1 MDQTSRRRR
10 VVVTGMGAIT
20 PIGNTLEEYWQGL
33 LEGRSGAAPITR
45 FDATGFDTRFAC
57 EVKNFDP
64 VAALGRKQANRTDLF
79 AQFALVATEQA
90 MADAGLTAETVDSER
105 TGVVYGSGI
114 GGMWTYH
121 NQQRE
126 LFETNNPGRISAF
139 FIPMLIAD
147 IAAGHISMKY
157 NLKGPNYATT
167 SACATSSHAI
177 ADAFI
182 LIQRGDADAMVTGGS
197 EAVVTPMAIGGFNA
211 MKALSTRNDSP
222 ETASCP
228 FDVRRDGFV
237 LGEGAGA
244 LVLETLERAQA
255 RGAKIYGEI
264 VGIGLTG
271 DAYHLTAPAPGGE
284 GACRSMR
291 QAIRDAGLE
300 PTDIDY
306 INVHGTSTPLGD
318 IAEIQAIKTLF
329 GDHAK
334 KLMISATKS
343 MTGHLL
349 GAAGAIEAI
358 ATLLTIN
365 RGMVHPTI
373 NNVTPDPEAD
383 IDFVPNVARKA
394 DVRVALSNTFGFGGH
409 NATVCFKKFEE

>member
-20 PIGNTLEEYWQGL
+20 PVGNTLEEYWQGL
-33 LEGRSGAAPITR
+33 TSGRSGAAAISR
-45 FDATGFDTRFAC
+45 FDATGFDTTFAC
-57 EVKNFDP
+57 EVKNFDA

-79 AQFALVATEQA
+79 AQFALVATDEA
-90 MADAGLTAETVDSER
+90 MNDAGLNADTIDPER

-121 NQQRE
+121 HQQRE
-126 LFETNNPGRISAF
+126 LFETNNPKRISPF

-177 ADAFI
+177 ADAFM

-197 EAVVTPMAIGGFNA
+197 EAVVTPMAIAGFNA

-237 LGEGAGA
+237 MGEGAGA

-264 VGIGLTG
+264 VGVGMTA

-300 PTDIDY
+300 ITDVDY

-318 IAEIQAIKTLF
+318 LAEVQAIKSLF
-329 GDHAK
+329 GEHSK
-334 KLMISATKS
+334 SLLISATKS

-358 ATLLTIN
+358 ATLMTIS

-373 NNVTPDPEAD
+373 NNVTPDPEVD
-383 IDFVPNVARKA
+383 VDFVPNVARAA
-394 DVRVALSNTFGFGGH
+394 DVTVALSNTFGFGGH
-409 NATVCFKKFEE
+409 NATVCFRKFEE

>member
-1 MDQTSRRRR
+1 MDQYTLRRR
-10 VVVTGMGAIT
+10 VVVTGMGTVT
-20 PIGNTLEEYWQGL
+20 PIGNTLEEFWEGL
-33 LEGRSGAAPITR
+33 LAGRSGAAPITR
-45 FDATGFDTRFAC
+45 FDASAFDTRFAC
-57 EVKNFDP
+57 EVKNFDG
-64 VAALGRKQANRTDLF
+64 VALLGRKQVNRTDLF
-79 AQFALVATEQA
+79 AQFAIVATDQA
-90 MADAGLTAETVDSER
+90 MADSGLTPETIDPER
-105 TGVVYGSGI
+105 IGVVYGSGI

-126 LFETNNPGRISAF
+126 LFETNNPGRISPF

-177 ADAFI
+177 ADAFM

-197 EAVVTPMAIGGFNA
+197 EAVVTPMAIAGFNA

-228 FDVRRDGFV
+228 FDIRRDGFV
-237 LGEGAGA
+237 LGEGAGS

-255 RGAKIYGEI
+255 RGARIYGEI
-264 VGIGLTG
+264 VGVGMTG

-284 GACRSMR
+284 GASRSMR
-291 QAIRDAGLE
+291 QAVRDAGLE
-300 PTDIDY
+300 LTDIDY

-318 IAEIQAIKTLF
+318 IAEITAIKSLF

-334 KLMISATKS
+334 KLLISATKS

-349 GAAGAIEAI
+349 GAAGAVEAI
-358 ATLLTIN
+358 ATLLTID

-373 NNVTPDPEAD
+373 NSVTPDPEVD
-383 IDFVPNVARKA
+383 VDFVPNVPRKA
-394 DVRVALSNTFGFGGH
+394 DIRVALSNTFGFGGH
-409 NATVCFKKFEE
+409 NATVCFRKFEE

>member
-1 MDQTSRRRR
+1 MDQNSRNRR
-10 VVVTGMGAIT
+10 VVVTGMGTVT
-20 PIGNTLEEYWQGL
+20 PIGNNLEDFWEGL
-33 LEGRSGAAPITR
+33 LTSRSGAAAITR
-45 FDATGFDTRFAC
+45 FDASEFDTKFAC
-57 EVKNFDP
+57 EVKNFDG
-64 VAALGRKQANRTDLF
+64 VALLGRKQVNRTDLF
-79 AQFALVATEQA
+79 AQFAIVATDQA
-90 MADAGLTAETVDSER
+90 MADSGLTSETIDPER

-126 LFETNNPGRISAF
+126 LFETNNPGRISPF

-177 ADAFI
+177 ADAFM

-197 EAVVTPMAIGGFNA
+197 EAVVTPMAIAGFNA

-237 LGEGAGA
+237 LGEGAGS
-244 LVLETLERAQA
+244 LVLETLERATA

-264 VGIGLTG
+264 VGVGMTG

-291 QAIRDAGLE
+291 QAVRDAGLDV
-300 PTDIDY
+300 TDVDY
-306 INVHGTSTPLGD
+306 INVHGTSTP
-318 IAEIQAIKTLF
+318 
-329 GDHAK
+329 
-334 KLMISATKS
+334 
-343 MTGHLL
+343 
-349 GAAGAIEAI
+349 
-358 ATLLTIN
+358 
-365 RGMVHPTI
+365 
-373 NNVTPDPEAD
+373 
-383 IDFVPNVARKA
+383 
-394 DVRVALSNTFGFGGH
+394 
-409 NATVCFKKFEE
+409 

>member
-20 PIGNTLEEYWQGL
+20 PVGNTLEEYWQGL
-33 LEGRSGAAPITR
+33 TSGRSGAAAISR
-45 FDATGFDTRFAC
+45 FDATGFDTTFAC
-57 EVKNFDP
+57 EVKNFDA

-79 AQFALVATEQA
+79 AQFALVATDEA
-90 MADAGLTAETVDSER
+90 MNDAGLNADTIDPER

-121 NQQRE
+121 HQQRE
-126 LFETNNPGRISAF
+126 LFETNNPKRISPF

-177 ADAFI
+177 ADAFM

-197 EAVVTPMAIGGFNA
+197 EAVVTPMAIAGFNA

-237 LGEGAGA
+237 MGEGAGA

-264 VGIGLTG
+264 VGVGMTA

-300 PTDIDY
+300 ITDVDY

-318 IAEIQAIKTLF
+318 LAEVQAIKSLF
-329 GDHAK
+329 GDHSK
-334 KLMISATKS
+334 SLLISATKS

-358 ATLLTIN
+358 ATLMTIS

-373 NNVTPDPEAD
+373 NNVTPDPEVD
-383 IDFVPNVARKA
+383 VDFVPNVARAA
-394 DVRVALSNTFGFGGH
+394 DVTVALSNTFGFGGH
-409 NATVCFKKFEE
+409 NATVCFRKFEE

>member
-1 MDQTSRRRR
+1 
-10 VVVTGMGAIT
+10 MGTVT
-20 PIGNTLEEYWQGL
+20 PIGNTLEQFWDGL
-33 LEGRSGAAPITR
+33 LAGRSGAAPITR
-45 FDATGFDTRFAC
+45 FDATGYDTTFAC
-57 EVKNFDP
+57 EVKDFDA
-64 VAALGRKQANRTDLF
+64 VALLGRKQVNRTDLF
-79 AQFALVATEQA
+79 AQFAIVATDQA
-90 MADAGLTAETVDSER
+90 MADAGLTAENVDPER

-126 LFETNNPGRISAF
+126 LFETNNPGRISPF

-177 ADAFI
+177 ADAFM
-182 LIQRGDADAMVTGGS
+182 LIQRGDADTMVTGGS
-197 EAVVTPMAIGGFNA
+197 EAVVTPMAIAGFNA

-237 LGEGAGA
+237 LGEGAGS
-244 LVLETLERAQA
+244 LVLETLERAQQ
-255 RGAKIYGEI
+255 RGARIYGEI
-264 VGIGLTG
+264 VGVGMTG

-291 QAIRDAGLE
+291 QAVRDAGLE
-300 PTDIDY
+300 VTDVDY

-318 IAEIQAIKTLF
+318 IAEITAIKSLF
-329 GDHAK
+329 GEHAK

-349 GAAGAIEAI
+349 GAAGAVEAI
-358 ATLLTIN
+358 ATLLTLD
-365 RGMVHPTI
+365 RGVVHPTI

-383 IDFVPNVARKA
+383 IDFVPNTARKA

-409 NATVCFKKFEE
+409 NATICFKKFEE